1 MGRNRSSKPASPV
14 VEIQIHP
21 GTVRWGVRYL
31 FLTRR
36 NLRGIV
42 GLGSFLVIVVLFGLL
57 VLPSAIAGLLRAR
70 EYRSLLTERELQG
83 ERVQALSLELESLR
97 DEGDELRSKIERIYL
112 TYGMSAADSLGHGG
126 FPFDEGT
133 PVDSIYGAAVDHGRQ
148 VESNLSEQLVV
159 LDVFLTE
166 IETFEQAHG
175 DQTRTTPSI
184 SPLEPE
190 DFVLTSPFGTR
201 RSPFTKKID
210 LHPGLDMAAK
220 TGTEVLSPA
229 DGVVVFSGRYPSR
242 QSVAWWRYG
251 NLVAIRHGDQFITLF
266 GHCDEVL
273 VRNGQEVS
281 QGEVIA
287 TVGNSGW
294 STSPHLHYEVRLRE
308 EDGRFVPVD
317 PRVYILDH
325 RWRDQEQ
332 MLIRARRAPDMS
344 AYEPLPRLIRR

>member
-1 MGRNRSSKPASPV
+1 MRQNPTRRPDSPV

-36 NLRGIV
+36 HLRA
-42 GLGSFLVIVVLFGLL
+42 LGVTGTLLGVMVLFGLV
-57 VLPSAIAGLLRAR
+57 VLPSVIAGLLRAR

-83 ERVQALSLELESLR
+83 QRVQALSLELETLR
-97 DEGDELRSKIERIYL
+97 DEGEDLRTRIERIYL
-112 TYGMSAADSLGHGG
+112 TYGMSAEDSLGHGG
-126 FPFDEGT
+126 FPFDEVE
-133 PVDSIYGAAVDHGRQ
+133 PIDSIYGAAVDHGRTVQ
-148 VESNLSEQLVV
+148 SKLDEQLVV
-159 LDVFLTE
+159 LDIFLSE
-166 IETFEQAHG
+166 IESFEQAHG

-220 TGTEVLSPA
+220 TGTEILAPA

-266 GHCDEVL
+266 GHCDEIL

-281 QGEVIA
+281 QGEIIA

-325 RWRDQEQ
+325 RWRGQEQ
-332 MLIRARRAPDMS
+332 LLIRARRAPDMS

>member
-1 MGRNRSSKPASPV
+1 MGESRRQGEPV

-31 FLTRR
+31 FLTRKQ
-36 NLRGIV
+36 LA
-42 GLGSFLVIVVLFGLL
+42 GLGLLVSLLAVTVLFGVL
-57 VLPSAIAGLLRAR
+57 VLPSVVGGLLRAHD
-70 EYRSLLTERELQG
+70 YKSLLTERELQG
-83 ERVQALSLELESLR
+83 ERARALSLELESLS
-97 DEGDELRSKIERIYL
+97 GNADELRLQMDRIYL
-112 TYGMSAADSLGHGG
+112 TYGLSADDSLGHGG
-126 FPFDEGT
+126 FPFD
-133 PVDSIYGAAVDHGRQ
+133 PVEEINSIYGASVQHGRRVQ
-148 VESNLSEQLVV
+148 AELDEQLAV
-159 LDVFLTE
+159 LGIFIAE
-166 IETFEQAHG
+166 IESFESAHV
-175 DQTRTTPSI
+175 DQIRNTPSI

-190 DFVLTSPFGTR
+190 SFVLTSPFGTR

-220 TGTEVLSPA
+220 TGTEIVAPA

-251 NLVAIRHGDQFITLF
+251 NLIALRHGDLFITLF

-273 VRNGQEVS
+273 VRNGQKVV
-281 QGEVIA
+281 QGEVLG

-294 STSPHLHYEVRLRE
+294 STSPHLHYEVRLLQ
-308 EDGRFVPVD
+308 EDGRFAPVD

-332 MLIRARRAPDMS
+332 LLIRARRAPDLS
-344 AYEPLPRLIRR
+344 TYEPLPRTIRR

>member
-1 MGRNRSSKPASPV
+1 MTEPERKDPPV
-14 VEIQIHP
+14 VEIQVHP

-31 FLTRR
+31 FLTRKHI
-36 NLRGIV
+36 L
-42 GLGSFLVIVVLFGLL
+42 GLGVTAGLLVVTVLFGLL
-57 VLPSAIAGLLRAR
+57 VLPGVVAGLFRAQ

-83 ERVQALSLELESLR
+83 ERVQALSLELESLKT
-97 DEGDELRSKIERIYL
+97 EGEELRSRIDRIYL
-112 TYGMSAADSLGHGG
+112 TYGMSADDSLGQGG
-126 FPFDEGT
+126 YPFDQVEEI
-133 PVDSIYGAAVDHGRQ
+133 DSIYGAAVDHGRR
-148 VESNLSEQLVV
+148 VENELDEQLVV
-159 LDVFLTE
+159 LDVFISE
-166 IETFEQAHG
+166 IESFEVAHV

-184 SPLEPE
+184 SPMDPTS
-190 DFVLTSPFGTR
+190 FVLTSPFGTR

-220 TGTEVLSPA
+220 TGTEIMAPA

-251 NLVAIRHGDQFITLF
+251 NLVAIRHGDLFITLF
-266 GHCDEVL
+266 GHCDEIL
-273 VRNGQEVS
+273 VRNGQEVA

-332 MLIRARRAPDMS
+332 LLIRARRAPDLS

>member
-1 MGRNRSSKPASPV
+1 MTRARKDKSRA

-36 NLRGIV
+36 HLTALGVIG
-42 GLGSFLVIVVLFGLL
+42 GLLALVVVFGIVVL
-57 VLPSAIAGLLRAR
+57 PSVVAGLFRAR

-83 ERVQALSLELESLR
+83 ERVQALGQELESLQAEA
-97 DEGDELRSKIERIYL
+97 DKLRTRVDRVYL
-112 TYGMSAADSLGHGG
+112 TYGMSADEELGQGG
-126 FPFDEGT
+126 YPFDRIEEIE
-133 PVDSIYGAAVDHGRQ
+133 SIYGAAVHHGRRIQ
-148 VESNLSEQLVV
+148 GRVDEQLVV
-159 LDVFLTE
+159 LDVFISE
-166 IETFEQAHG
+166 IESFEAAHV

-184 SPLEPE
+184 SPLDPE
-190 DFVLTSPFGTR
+190 SFVLTSPFGTR

-220 TGTEVLSPA
+220 TGTAIVAPA
-229 DGVVVFSGRYPSR
+229 DGVVVFSGRYPSK

-251 NLVAIRHGDQFITLF
+251 DLVAIRHGDQFITLF
-266 GHCDEVL
+266 GHCDEIL
-273 VRNGQEVS
+273 VRNGQEVK

-308 EDGRFVPVD
+308 EEGPFAPVD
-317 PRVYILDH
+317 PRIYILDH

-332 MLIRARRAPDMS
+332 LLIRARRAPDWS
-344 AYEPLPRLIRR
+344 TYEPLPRLIRR

>member
-1 MGRNRSSKPASPV
+1 MSKPASKNPSV
-14 VEIQIHP
+14 VEIQVHP

-36 NLRGIV
+36 HIL
-42 GLGSFLVIVVLFGLL
+42 GLGVTGSLLVVIVLFGLI
-57 VLPSAIAGLLRAR
+57 VFPGVIAGLLRAR
-70 EYRSLLTERELQG
+70 DYRSLLTERELQG

-97 DEGDELRSKIERIYL
+97 TEGEELRSRIERIYL
-112 TYGMSAADSLGHGG
+112 TYGMSADDSLGQGG
-126 FPFDEGT
+126 YPFDRGKEI
-133 PVDSIYGAAVDHGRQ
+133 DSIYGAAVDHGRR
-148 VESNLSEQLVV
+148 VESELDEQLVV
-159 LDVFLTE
+159 LDVFISE
-166 IETFEQAHG
+166 IESFEVAHV
-175 DQTRTTPSI
+175 DQTMTTPSI

-190 DFVLTSPFGTR
+190 SFVLTSPFGTR

-220 TGTEVLSPA
+220 SGTEIMAPA

-251 NLVAIRHGDQFITLF
+251 NLVAIRHGDLFITLF
-266 GHCDEVL
+266 GHCEEIL

-294 STSPHLHYEVRLRE
+294 STSPHLHYEVRLRRE
-308 EDGRFVPVD
+308 EGRFTPVD

-332 MLIRARRAPDMS
+332 LLIRARRAPDLS